1 MSQEQF
7 EQFRQVVLEDVSLQ
21 KRLRNFTRHDRF
33 IARVVQ
39 IGAER
44 GFEFTAGEVLEAINA
59 SRRSWI
65 ERWI

>member
-7 EQFRQVVLEDVSLQ
+7 EQFRNVVLEDVSLQ
-21 KRLRNFTRHDRF
+21 KRLRNFTRYDRF
-33 IARVVQ
+33 IARVVRL
-39 IGAER
+39 GAER
-44 GFEFTAGEVLEAINA
+44 GFEFTADDVLEAINA